1 MVGDAPL
8 RPTAGPASRPARAG
22 ARRGA
27 RPRRGRHVRPGRHD
41 HDVRGRRPRRHRDT
55 GGCGMNV
62 RPVALVGGA
71 TIPFGV
77 RAATWSELA
86 QEVGAAL
93 FRAVPA
99 LRSEDVDSLF
109 VGAAEPE
116 RFAFQSHVAP
126 LAAEQMGLRP
136 TRIIQRTELACASGQ
151 SAIRSAYA
159 AIASGLSD
167 IAVAVGVEKMNLP
180 SMAEANT
187 SMACVMDRPWDG
199 PHGATAPPF
208 FAMVAQRHMLEHG
221 TTEEQLAAVSEKNH
235 RFANTNPTSQFFDKK
250 FDREKLLRLPLVAPP
265 LRLGDCSSMTDGAA
279 AVVLVRSDWAR
290 RYTDT
295 PVLVRGTG
303 QYSNFHNLANAGSLT
318 EWPGLTYAAREALG
332 QAGITIHDV
341 DFAEIHDCFTIS
353 EIVEYEALGLCK
365 PGEGGAFALDGRSDL
380 GGEIVVNPR
389 GGLLGCGH
397 PLGATGV
404 AQAVEVYG
412 QFARTVP
419 PARQVPDPT
428 WALVHNLS
436 GSANVHS
443 VMVYQG
449 AA

>member
-1 MVGDAPL
+1 M
-8 RPTAGPASRPARAG
+8 S
-22 ARRGA
+22 
-27 RPRRGRHVRPGRHD
+27 GRS
-41 HDVRGRRPRRHRDT
+41 
-55 GGCGMNV
+55 
-62 RPVALVGGA
+62 VAIVGGA
-71 TIPFGV
+71 STRFGV
-77 RAATWSELA
+77 RPSTWPELA

-93 FRAVPA
+93 FRAVPE

-167 IAVAVGVEKMNLP
+167 LAVAVGVEKMNLP
-180 SMAEANT
+180 SMAEAN
-187 SMACVMDRPWDG
+187 SAMGCVMDRPWDG

-208 FAMVAQRHMLEHG
+208 FAMVAQRHMLEYG
-221 TTEEQLAAVSEKNH
+221 TTEEELAAVSEKNH
-235 RFANTNPTSQFFDKK
+235 RFANTNPNAQFYEKTFPRD
-250 FDREKLLRLPLVAPP
+250 KLLRLPMVAPP

-279 AVVLVRSDWAR
+279 AVVLAAEELVP
-290 RYTDT
+290 RYTDR
-295 PVLVRGTG
+295 PAWVRGTG
-303 QYSNFHNLANAGSLT
+303 QYSDFHNLANAGSLT
-318 EWPGLTYAAREALG
+318 DWAGLRHASRRALD
-332 QAGITIHDV
+332 QAKITVHDL
-341 DFAEIHDCFTIS
+341 DLAEVHDCFTIS
-353 EIVEYEALGLCK
+353 EIIEYEALGLCG
-365 PGEGGAFALDGRSDL
+365 PGEGGAFAADGRGAVGGDL
-380 GGEIVVNPR
+380 VVNPR

-397 PLGATGV
+397 PLGATGIS
-404 AQAVEVYG
+404 QALEVYQ
-412 QFARTVP
+412 QFTAAVP
-419 PARQVPDPT
+419 PARQAPDPE

-443 VMVYQG
+443 VMVYQRGG